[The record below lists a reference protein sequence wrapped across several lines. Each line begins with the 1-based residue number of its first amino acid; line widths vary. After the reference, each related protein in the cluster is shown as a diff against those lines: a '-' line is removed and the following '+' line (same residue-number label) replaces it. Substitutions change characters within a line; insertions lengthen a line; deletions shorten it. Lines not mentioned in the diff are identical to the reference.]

1 MNPSTLVLG
10 GGIGSFF
17 LSFLL
22 VFSVLYALLQKTKI
36 LSDRIDINAVISLA
50 IAFSVAIFPS
60 FSGFVI
66 QYAPYVGVVLVFIA
80 LAFVIFGF
88 FGAKPEEVLKL
99 KSVVGIIIG
108 ILVIGAF
115 VFLGNMWSQTF
126 VENATV
132 KGNASNP
139 TQTSAQANKQYM
151 KMCSDYSKLNGAQAV
166 ACMLGD
172 PVFLGVLITLIL
184 MFVAVYVLVVPPS
197 K

>member
-1 MNPSTLVLG
+1 MNPSNLLMA
-10 GGIGSFF
+10 GGIGPFF

-22 VFSVLYALLQKTKI
+22 VFSVLYALFQKTKM
-36 LSDRIDINAVISLA
+36 LSDRIDVNAVISLA
-50 IAFSVAIFPS
+50 IALSVALFPG

-66 QYAPYVGVVLVFIA
+66 QYAPFVGVVLIFIA

-88 FGAKPEEVLKL
+88 FGAKPEQVLKL
-99 KSVVGIIIG
+99 KSVVGIIIM

-115 VFLGNMWSQTF
+115 AILGGIWTTTF
-126 VENATV
+126 VTG
-132 KGNASNP
+132 GNQTQPTKSNQ
-139 TQTSAQANKQYM
+139 TQPIN
-151 KMCSDYSKLNGAQAV
+151 MCSDYSKLTGAQAV

-172 PVFLGVLITLIL
+172 PIFLGVLITLIL